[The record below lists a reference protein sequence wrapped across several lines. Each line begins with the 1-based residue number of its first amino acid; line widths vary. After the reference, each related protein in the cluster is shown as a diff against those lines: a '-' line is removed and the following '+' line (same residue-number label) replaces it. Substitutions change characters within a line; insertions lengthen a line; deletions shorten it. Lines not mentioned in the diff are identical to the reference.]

1 MEMGKVHSFH
11 HVADAADVSAGTIS
25 FGSDMLA
32 PLGAIAVVRTA
43 AGVLVAWDGAIV
55 VANGLVTIDNTGAVD
70 FADTDVIDVI
80 ITS

>member
-11 HVADAADVSAGTIS
+11 HVVDAGDVSAGTIS

-32 PLGAIAVVRTA
+32 PLGAIVALRDA
-43 AGVLVAWDGAIV
+43 AGALKAWDGAVV

-70 FADTDVIDVI
+70 FADTDVVDVI